1 MDWRENYGGLRC
13 LTALYFGPD
22 KGLELLGA
30 LTEHLAKG
38 EGEAALDA
46 YTALY
51 RWLRAGEWKGLGD
64 WLRDRLLD
72 AETPYGRLT
81 GKGGAE
87 ESLTAAARAEC
98 ALLTELA
105 SLPGFAWKQALTAA
119 LPESFTAAVA
129 ALPEWSGEVPFDFES
144 LTRAYETDGCGLFA
158 RCRAFLW
165 TGGELIPVP
174 DPDRPGA
181 EEMLGYEWQ
190 RREVID
196 NTAALL
202 SGKLV
207 NNALLFGEGG
217 TGKSATVKSLL
228 AVPGFEKLRLIEV
241 EKEGLA
247 DLPVL
252 IRSLAGRRQKFI
264 LFIDDLA
271 FDQDDRTYSTLKTI
285 LEGGTGEA
293 AGERGHLRHLQPPQ
307 PGAPDLLRPGG
318 GRGGRRRDRGG
329 KDLPGRALR
338 PANPLSDLKQGRVP
352 GHGGPDGRPVWSGD
366 GPGGAAQKGGP
377 VGAGAPR
384 LHPPHRQAVH
394 RQPLIVNNF

>member
-51 RWLRAGEWKGLGD
+51 RWLRAGEWNGLGD

-174 DPDRPGA
+174 DPDRPGP

-202 SGKLV
+202 SGKPV

-228 AVPGFEKLRLIEV
+228 AVPGFEALRLIEV
-241 EKEGLA
+241 EKQGLA

-285 LEGGTGEA
+285 LEGGLE
-293 AGERGHLRHLQPPQ
+293 
-307 PGAPDLLRPGG
+307 
-318 GRGGRRRDRGG
+318 
-329 KDLPGRALR
+329 K
-338 PANPLSDLKQGRVP
+338 
-352 GHGGPDGRPVWSGD
+352 RPVNVAIYATSNRRNLVRQTFSDREGD
-366 GPGGAAQKGGP
+366 EVDAAETVAEKTSLAERFGLRIPYLTLNKAEYLDMVDRMAALYG
-377 VGAGAPR
+377 VGMDREELHKKAVQWEREHHGCTPR
-384 LHPPHRQAVH
+384 TARQFIAS
-394 RQPLIVNNF
+394 L